1 MNRMPFFLSPCQ
13 PAPPSQNKAGGLGHR
28 ARLLLACITLAMAV
42 LTLILSPRTA
52 QAQQDTT
59 GLGLRLNQS
68 ITSVTNLSAITSAQL
83 VNMDYGSATSS
94 LQLDT
99 VTSAVNKTSDP
110 RITAQT
116 QSYGDGIYT
125 IAQIEAAAK
134 AALLPQQTAL
144 ISRIRTAAAAA
155 RVAGAVWVFNQTV
168 RPLGSASGASRP
180 MKVTWYIILSPSG
193 RVITADPEVV
203 EEDPTLVYLVY
214 YSKAVGRS
222 IPASY
227 AWADAGML
235 KWQLRRYDGSPVT
248 GWTTVDTSGA
258 YDSPEGDSEAG
269 PRCVATAPTVS
280 GCAAG
285 QPSARSL
292 MDQTASRK
300 AIIDY
305 VRAVEVAFS
314 ETSAGL
320 TPNIQ
325 IAFDV
330 RLYTRISCTS
340 GSYRCAGSVGYT
352 VVETIDRYTMT
363 DTQALPNKLNST
375 RGLNSSRPAASFDVS
390 LGVSD
395 KPAVVEP
402 FVISPF
408 DTPLE
413 LVAKTDMPGVV
424 RMATM
429 QVQTPP
435 TAGEFTC
442 PSGSQTV
449 GDQCVTT
456 LTSAANVTYTCPNGS
471 PPNGSTCSG
480 TTTTAATPTTTY
492 SCLNGGTRSGTTCTI
507 ASTSYAATATTT
519 YSCPGGGSVS
529 GSTCNLPGTSY
540 AATPTTTYSCPSGG
554 TRSGSTCTV
563 TTTSAPTTGNPSASA
578 STGDTYVGSGT
589 PGLISFGS
597 IGDNYWGGGQ
607 HDRTMTVNIPNP
619 ASVSEFKLIR
629 AQFDDWVSLRVN
641 GTWIGTAPYP
651 GDRLELVTQQEQDC
665 NSENGICTSYTVNKV
680 RYGANAYGWPE
691 LGRSWDMA
699 FDIDL
704 RPYLV
709 AGNNAIQVRT
719 IVGGWGEM
727 WLQFRAS
734 VNTCP
739 GGGSLVGGLCVSS
752 SSYPATPSTT
762 YSCPGGGS
770 VSGSTCN
777 LPGTSYAATPT
788 TTYSCPSGGT
798 RSGSTCTVAA
808 STYSATPTTTYS
820 CSSGNLS
827 GSSCVSTFT
836 TSATPHYSCSAG
848 SLSGASCISQSTSAA
863 TWTPLVCPD

>member
-1 MNRMPFFLSPCQ
+1 MNRMPFLLSSRY
-13 PAPPSQNKAGGLGHR
+13 PASPSQATAWGLGHR
-28 ARLLLACITLAMAV
+28 ARVLLACITMAMAV

-68 ITSVTNLSAITSAQL
+68 ITSVTDLSAITSAQL

-94 LQLDT
+94 LQMDT

-134 AALLPQQTAL
+134 AALLPQQTTL

-168 RPLGSASGASRP
+168 RPLGSGSGASRP

-193 RVITADPEVV
+193 RVLTADPEVV

-248 GWTTVDTSGA
+248 GWTTVYTSGA

-340 GSYRCAGSVGYT
+340 GSYRCAGSIGYT

-363 DTQALPNKLNST
+363 DTQALPTKLNST

-390 LGVSD
+390 LGVSE
-395 KPAVVEP
+395 KPSAVEP
-402 FVISPF
+402 FVVSPF

-435 TAGEFTC
+435 TAGEYTC
-442 PSGSQTV
+442 LNGGQVV
-449 GDQCVTT
+449 GDRCVTT
-456 LTSAANVTYTCPNGS
+456 TSTAANVTYTCANSS
-471 PPNGSTCSG
+471 PPNGSSCSS
-480 TTTTAATPTTTY
+480 TTTTAATPTTTYACLNGGTRNGTTCTIASTSYPATPTTTYSCLNGGLLSGSTCTQPGSSYAATPTTTY
-492 SCLNGGTRSGTTCTI
+492 SCLNGGTRSG
-507 ASTSYAATATTT
+507 
-519 YSCPGGGSVS
+519 
-529 GSTCNLPGTSY
+529 
-540 AATPTTTYSCPSGG
+540 
-554 TRSGSTCTV
+554 STCTV
-563 TTTSAPTTGNPSASA
+563 TTTYAPSTGNPSASA
-578 STGDTYVGSGT
+578 STGDTVVGSGT
-589 PGLISFGS
+589 PGLITFGS
-597 IGDNYWGGGQ
+597 IGDNYWGAGQ
-607 HDRTMTVNIPNP
+607 YDRTMTVHIPNP
-619 ASVSEFKLIR
+619 ASVSEFRLIR

-651 GDRLELVTQQEQDC
+651 GDRLELVDQEVETC
-665 NSENGICTSYTVNKV
+665 GETCFTYIVNKV
-680 RYGANAYGWPE
+680 RYGANEYGWPE

-719 IVGGWGEM
+719 IVGGRGEM

-734 VNTCP
+734 INTCQS
-739 GGGSLVGGLCVSS
+739 GGSLVGGLCVSS
-752 SSYPATPSTT
+752 TSYPATPTTT
-762 YSCPGGGS
+762 YSCLNGGLL
-770 VSGSTCN
+770 SGSTCTQ
-777 LPGTSYAATPT
+777 PGSSYAATPT
-788 TTYSCPSGGT
+788 TTYTCLNGGT
-798 RSGSTCTVAA
+798 RSGSTCAVAA
-808 STYSATPTTTYS
+808 STYSATPTTTYT
-820 CSSGNLS
+820 CLNGGTLS
-827 GSSCVSTFT
+827 GSSCVSTLT
-836 TSATPHYSCSAG
+836 TAATPNYSCSAG
-848 SLSGASCISQSTSAA
+848 ILSGSSCIAQSTSAA
-863 TWTPLVCPD
+863 TWAPLICPD